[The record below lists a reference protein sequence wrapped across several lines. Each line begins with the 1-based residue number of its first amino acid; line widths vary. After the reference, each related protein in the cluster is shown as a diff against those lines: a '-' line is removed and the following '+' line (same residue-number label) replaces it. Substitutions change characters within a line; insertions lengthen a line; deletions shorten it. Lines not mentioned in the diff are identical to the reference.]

1 MRLPFGFSRVLP
13 NHAGPLLVVQSY
25 ILFACWGFL
34 LGTERDATL
43 IGLLLALMIAAT
55 VSLWCV
61 LDGSSRGQPVIH
73 SYRWMLFFLWPAGVP
88 AYLVWS
94 RRWQG
99 FLLAMANVFLAYTV
113 TWLGFGVGYY
123 AGINR

>member
-1 MRLPFGFSRVLP
+1 MRAHFRFSRVLSDR
-13 NHAGPLLVVQSY
+13 AGALLVIQAY

-34 LGTERDATL
+34 LGTERNSTP

-61 LDGSSRGQPVIH
+61 LDGSSRGQPVVY
-73 SYRWMLFFLWPAGVP
+73 SFRWLLFLLWPAGVP

-94 RRWQG
+94 RRWLG
-99 FLLAMANVFLAYTV
+99 FLLALANVLLAYAV
-113 TWLGFGVGYY
+113 TLLGFCVGYY
-123 AGINR
+123 AGMNR